1 MKGYA
6 MKTLVTTLGNLCS
19 EDVGWILPHEHV
31 FTDLR
36 NEKASGFAVADVA
49 EVLRLMGPELEAA
62 RTSGISVLVECTP
75 TGVGRRADIL
85 SAVSAATR
93 FPLLVPTGVY
103 REPWMPGWVKSATM
117 ERLQEW
123 MTGELTGEIEKS
135 GVKAG
140 WIKLSAGNEGMT
152 ADEVNVLQAAA
163 AAAAA
168 TGAVIGSHTIRGEV
182 VRAQLDVLDQNR
194 LAADR
199 FIWIHA
205 QAEPDFALN
214 VEMARRGAWIEY
226 DNIGTPEHDD
236 LCADRILRMLD
247 LGFQDQLLVSQ
258 DRGWF
263 DPAKPGGGT
272 PKPYT
277 YIVERF
283 IPGLLEAGATKLVI
297 EKLMHDNP
305 FRAFSR

>member
-1 MKGYA
+1 MGF
-6 MKTLVTTLGNLCS
+6 LGS

-36 NEKASGFAVADVA
+36 NETVSGFAVADTEDV
-49 EVLRLMGPELEAA
+49 VRLMGPELVRAKAA
-62 RTSGISVLVECTP
+62 GISALVECTP
-75 TGVGRRADIL
+75 IGVGRRADIL
-85 SAVSAATR
+85 AAVSGATQ

-103 REPWMPGWVKSATM
+103 REPWMPAWVKAATM
-117 ERLQEW
+117 ERLREW
-123 MTGELTGEIEKS
+123 MIGELTADIEGS
-135 GVKAG
+135 GVQAA
-140 WIKLSAGNEGMT
+140 WIKLSAGDAGMT
-152 ADEVNVLQAAA
+152 ADEAKVLQAAA
-163 AAAAA
+163 GAVVA

-182 VRAQLDVLDQNR
+182 VRTQLDLLEQNGVG
-194 LAADR
+194 AER

-205 QAEPDFALN
+205 QAEPDFELN
-214 VEMARRGAWIEY
+214 VEMAKRGAWIEY

-236 LCADRILRMLD
+236 VCADRILRMID
-247 LGFQDQLLVSQ
+247 LGYLDQLLISQ

-272 PKPYT
+272 AKPYT

-283 IPGLLEAGATKLVI
+283 IPRLLETGVTTAGI

>member
-1 MKGYA
+1 
-6 MKTLVTTLGNLCS
+6 MKTLVTTLGKLSNS
-19 EDVGWILPHEHV
+19 DVGWILPHEHV

-36 NEKASGFAVADVA
+36 NEKVPGFAIADPE
-49 EVLRLMGPELEAA
+49 EVVRMMGPELERA
-62 RTSGISVLVECTP
+62 RAGGISLIVECTP
-75 TGVGRRADIL
+75 IGVGRRADIL
-85 SAVSAATR
+85 AAVSEATQ

-103 REPWMPGWVKSATM
+103 REPWMPEWVKAAVM
-117 ERLQEW
+117 ERLREW
-123 MTGELTGEIEKS
+123 MTGELTGEIEGS
-135 GVKAG
+135 GIQAG

-152 ADEVNVLQAAA
+152 SDEIKVLRAAA
-163 AAAAA
+163 GAVVA
-168 TGAVIGSHTIRGEV
+168 TGAVIGSHTIRGAV
-182 VRAQLDVLDQNR
+182 VRTQLDLLEQNGVG
-194 LAADR
+194 ADR

-205 QAEPDFALN
+205 QAEPDFELN

-236 LCADRILRMLD
+236 VCLDRILRMLD
-247 LGFQDQLLVSQ
+247 LGFQDQLLMSQ

-283 IPGLLEAGATKLVI
+283 LPRLLEAGVTKAGVD
-297 EKLMHDNP
+297 KLMKDNP